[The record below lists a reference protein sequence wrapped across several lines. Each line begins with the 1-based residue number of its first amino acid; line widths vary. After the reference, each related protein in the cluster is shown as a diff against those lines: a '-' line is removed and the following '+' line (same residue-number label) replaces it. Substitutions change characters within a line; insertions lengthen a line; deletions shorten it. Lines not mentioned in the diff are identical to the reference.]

1 VRKPYTPDKVTPF
14 VSEQNII
21 AASLK
26 TGSVWF
32 IILSFLGFGI
42 LLAFTPC
49 IFPMLPILSGIV
61 VGQGSNLNTRRAFWL
76 SLNYVMAEFRAYQT
90 IIKKQ

>member
-1 VRKPYTPDKVTPF
+1 VPF
-14 VSEQNII
+14 VSEQDRIS
-21 AASLK
+21 AALK
-26 TGSVWF
+26 NQSAWF
-32 IILSFLGFGI
+32 IALSFLGLGL

-76 SLNYVMAEFRAYQT
+76 SLSYVLASALTYTGFGVLAGLFGSNL
-90 IIKKQ
+90 